1 MGDTCKVGSKM
12 EVLTGSKWLAGVGVG
27 RVLRRK
33 ALFPTQTAPS
43 AGNIIIH
50 ALPSPSLASTPFRRL
65 THHPITGA
73 PGDSDLYPFLP
84 SFHPPPAR
92 RLHTITHPSISSHLI
107 SWSYP
112 FRRADKFPRPFDHQK
127 VRSQLWTAID
137 RHAHEYSY
145 DPPLR
150 GNDTALNRKWRS

>member
-1 MGDTCKVGSKM
+1 MGDTCKVGPKM

-50 ALPSPSLASTPFRRL
+50 ALPSVPPSPTPTPFRRL
-65 THHPITGA
+65 AHQPITGA

-84 SFHPPPAR
+84 SFHPSPAR
-92 RLHTITHPSISSHLI
+92 RLHTVTHPSISSHLLELPV
-107 SWSYP
+107 SP
-112 FRRADKFPRPFDHQK
+112 RRQIP
-127 VRSQLWTAID
+127 STI
-137 RHAHEYSY
+137 
-145 DPPLR
+145 
-150 GNDTALNRKWRS
+150 